1 MENPYICF
9 NSHSTKW
16 MVQQQLVHL
25 NKWALRNI
33 TVNFVEKTKFEIYVE
48 VHHSIDMNSDTP
60 VHGSVSNDKDKSKD
74 LISDDGNGNIDSNN
88 NVESLGQFDDSLFL
102 TQNKYKE
109 IDTFK
114 EQSERE
120 DTYENQSVKGFIDK
134 HMKIGN
140 NEEHKYNK
148 WPKRR

>member
-1 MENPYICF
+1 
-9 NSHSTKW
+9 
-16 MVQQQLVHL
+16 
-25 NKWALRNI
+25 
-33 TVNFVEKTKFEIYVE
+33 
-48 VHHSIDMNSDTP
+48 MNSDTP

-74 LISDDGNGNIDSNN
+74 LISDDGNENIDSNN

-134 HMKIGN
+134 NVQIGHN
-140 NEEHKYNK
+140 NEEHKDNK
-148 WPKRR
+148 

>member
-1 MENPYICF
+1 
-9 NSHSTKW
+9 
-16 MVQQQLVHL
+16 
-25 NKWALRNI
+25 
-33 TVNFVEKTKFEIYVE
+33 VNFVEKTKFEIYVE

-109 IDTFK
+109 IGMTI
-114 EQSERE
+114 
-120 DTYENQSVKGFIDK
+120 FIQCVFI
-134 HMKIGN
+134 MFLPSNGASLRRQKIF
-140 NEEHKYNK
+140 
-148 WPKRR
+148 